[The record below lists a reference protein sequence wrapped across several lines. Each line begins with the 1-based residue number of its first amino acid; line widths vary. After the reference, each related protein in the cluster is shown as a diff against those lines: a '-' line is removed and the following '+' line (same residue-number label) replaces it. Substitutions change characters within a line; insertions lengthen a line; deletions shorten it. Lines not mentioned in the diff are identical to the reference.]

1 MFIRPCL
8 LFLFSLCLFSPTAS
22 SIGTACHDSERSA
35 LLQFKKSF
43 LIWKF
48 ASSEPSAYPKVHRW
62 RLDKE
67 GNSDCC
73 VWDGVECNNNTG
85 HVIGLDL
92 SSSFLYGSIDSSSS
106 LFHLVHLRRLYLS
119 DNHFNHSEIPSGIAN
134 LSSLSHLD
142 LSVSAF
148 SGQIPSQVLKLS
160 KLVVLDLCGNEL
172 ELQTPGLRNFVEKLT
187 NLKEL
192 NLNEVHISSTIPQNL
207 GNLSSLTSLSLRNCS
222 LQASIGEL
230 TKLKHLGL
238 SHNQFSGQIP
248 SSLANLTQLTYLS
261 LSFNSFSPG
270 TLSWLGKQTQLNVL
284 SVEQANLYGEI
295 PSSLA
300 NLTQLTDL
308 SLVGNQLF
316 GQIPPPLENLRQLTF
331 LSLDGN
337 QLMGPIPFWLGNL
350 TRLTFLDLGQN
361 KLQGQVPKSN
371 FNLVNLIVLFLNS
384 NDLNGTLIFESF
396 LNLKNLTDLQLSDN
410 NLSVLT
416 NITINGTVPKFRNLG
431 LASCNLLE
439 FPNFLHEQ
447 DDLEILELSG
457 NKIHGQIPKWVW
469 DMSKESLSIL
479 GLARNFLTGFDKP
492 IFPMTNLQM
501 LDLGNNSLQG
511 SIPIPPPSIIIYNL
525 ASNSLTGE
533 FTPLLCNLPSLAY
546 LDLSHNNLSGTLPQC
561 LANLSESLLALN
573 LRRNN
578 FVGSIPKL
586 CTKGSELRMIHFNQN
601 RFVGQ
606 LPRSLAN
613 CVRVE
618 NLNMGNNQL
627 NDTFPFWLGKLPE
640 LKILIVRRNQFH
652 GTIQEQRGI
661 SEFPKLQIIDLS
673 FNRFTGKLPSQQ
685 FQNWIA
691 MKVVDAAN
699 LSYLHANSDVKTQNF
714 NVTTVF
720 LYSVTLTSKGT
731 ERDYE
736 KIQDFLVAIDFSSN
750 SFDGCIPENIG
761 NLKALRLLNLSNNA
775 LSRRIPPSL
784 GNLSNLESLDLSH
797 NDLSGEIPK
806 ELLQL
811 TFLGFFN
818 VSDNNLTGQIPQGK
832 QFATFENN
840 SFGSNP
846 GLCGKPLSKTC
857 TMFQVSPPPLSSEED
872 EGQEPLV
879 EFDWKIILIGFRGG
893 NLPSQQ
899 FQNWISMKVVNASNS
914 SYLHA
919 NNDFQ
924 TKNFNFD
931 ASFPYSVTLT
941 SKGMERDYEKIQDFL
956 VAIDFSSNNFEGCIP
971 QNIGNL
977 KALRLLNLSNNALS
991 CHIPPSLGNLSN
1003 LESLDLSHN
1012 NLSGK
1017 IPTDLL
1023 QLTFL
1028 GFLNVS
1034 DNNLSG
1040 QIPQGKQF
1048 DTFESNSFG
1057 TNPGLCGK
1065 QLSKA
1070 CQSSQVSPPP
1080 VEDQGQGH
1088 LLEYDWKIILI
1099 GFGGRLLNGLAIG
1112 YVYTP
1117 EWLKKYLR
1125 RMRQKQRECRRK
1137 PRN

>member
-1 MFIRPCL
+1 MFRCL
-8 LFLFSLCLFSPTAS
+8 LFLFSLCLFSLITAS
-22 SIGTACHDSERSA
+22 SIRTACHDSERSA

-43 LIWKF
+43 LIHES
-48 ASSEPSAYPKVHRW
+48 ASYEPSAYPKARRW
-62 RLDKE
+62 KLDKN
-67 GNSDCC
+67 GNGGCC
-73 VWDGVECNNNTG
+73 AWDGVECDNNTG

-92 SSSFLYGSIDSSSS
+92 SSSFLYGSIDSNSS
-106 LFHLVHLRRLYLS
+106 LFQLLHLRRLNLP
-119 DNHFNHSEIPSGIAN
+119 DNDFNGSKIPSAIGN
-134 LSSLSHLD
+134 LSRLSHLD
-142 LSVSAF
+142 ISFSAF
-148 SGQIPSQVLKLS
+148 SGQLPSQVLKLS
-160 KLVVLDLCGNEL
+160 KLVLLDLSGNEL
-172 ELQTPGLRNFVEKLT
+172 ELQRPGLRNFVEKLT

-192 NLNEVHISSTIPQNL
+192 NLNGVHISSTIPQNL
-207 GNLSSLTSLSLRNCS
+207 GNLSSLTSLSLSNCS
-222 LQASIGEL
+222 LQGPIPASIGEL

-284 SVEQANLYGEI
+284 YVEQANLYGEI

-331 LSLDGN
+331 LSLDSN

-350 TRLTFLDLGQN
+350 TRLTVLDLGQN
-361 KLQGQVPKSN
+361 KLQGQVPKSI
-371 FNLVNLIVLFLNS
+371 FNLVNLIVLCLNS

-416 NITINGTVPKFRNLG
+416 NITINGTVPKFRNLE

-447 DDLEILELSG
+447 DDLLILNLSG

-469 DMSKESLSIL
+469 DMSKESLSFL
-479 GLARNFLTGFDKP
+479 YLAGNFLTGFDKP
-492 IFPMTNLQM
+492 IFPMTNLRL

-511 SIPIPPPSIIIYNL
+511 SIPIPPPSIIIYNV

-546 LDLSHNNLSGTLPQC
+546 LGLSHNNLSGTLPQC

-586 CTKGSELRMIHFNQN
+586 CTKGSELRMIDFNQN
-601 RFVGQ
+601 LFVGQ

-775 LSRRIPPSL
+775 LSCRIPPSL

-832 QFATFENN
+832 QFATFENK

-872 EGQEPLV
+872 DSQEPLV
-879 EFDWKIILIGFRGG
+879 EFDWKIILIGFGG
-893 NLPSQQ
+893 
-899 FQNWISMKVVNASNS
+899 
-914 SYLHA
+914 
-919 NNDFQ
+919 
-924 TKNFNFD
+924 
-931 ASFPYSVTLT
+931 
-941 SKGMERDYEKIQDFL
+941 G
-956 VAIDFSSNNFEGCIP
+956 
-971 QNIGNL
+971 
-977 KALRLLNLSNNALS
+977 
-991 CHIPPSLGNLSN
+991 
-1003 LESLDLSHN
+1003 
-1012 NLSGK
+1012 
-1017 IPTDLL
+1017 
-1023 QLTFL
+1023 
-1028 GFLNVS
+1028 
-1034 DNNLSG
+1034 
-1040 QIPQGKQF
+1040 
-1048 DTFESNSFG
+1048 
-1057 TNPGLCGK
+1057 
-1065 QLSKA
+1065 
-1070 CQSSQVSPPP
+1070 
-1080 VEDQGQGH
+1080 
-1088 LLEYDWKIILI
+1088 
-1099 GFGGRLLNGLAIG
+1099 LLNGLAIG
-1112 YVYTP
+1112 YMYTP
-1117 EWLKKYLR
+1117 LWFRTYLR
-1125 RMRQKQRECRRK
+1125 RMQRK
-1137 PRN
+1137 